1 MRERAIST
9 SMSKALWL
17 ERTLVLREEEE
28 RENEYFLN
36 TVEGITQ
43 YGRALGAPAIQPRGM
58 VHRSCLSML

>member
-9 SMSKALWL
+9 LMSKALWL

-36 TVEGITQ
+36 TVQGITQ
-43 YGRALGAPAIQPRGM
+43 YGRALGAPAI
-58 VHRSCLSML
+58 